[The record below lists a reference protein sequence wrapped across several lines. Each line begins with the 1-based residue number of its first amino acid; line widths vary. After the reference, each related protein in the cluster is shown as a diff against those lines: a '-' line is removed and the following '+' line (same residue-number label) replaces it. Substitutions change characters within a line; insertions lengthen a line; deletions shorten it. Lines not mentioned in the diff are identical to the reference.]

1 MKRIYIFMLFCVCM
15 IFASLA
21 LANEDLEGSSDHPLF
36 TRMPGFYI
44 DSYQYQEF
52 GNMEFMIGED
62 EVIEPEGI
70 HTSIA
75 YFIKDDA
82 TSPSEM
88 QILRN
93 HETAA
98 AAIGGKVVYKDLNTI
113 YILAETQN
121 RKLYIRVSGHNGG
134 ESYGIETVEESQM
147 RQDVVADV
155 SVLQSALGTV
165 GKVIISGIYFDF
177 GESVLK
183 PESDPA
189 VLEIARLLNNNA
201 NLTLHIVGHTDSV
214 GSLETNLTLSKSR
227 AQAVVQALV
236 EKYKIDLQR
245 LKAHGVASLA
255 PVTSNR
261 TKEGQAL
268 NRRVEIVEQ

>member
-1 MKRIYIFMLFCVCM
+1 MKRICIFMLFCVCL
-15 IFASLA
+15 IFASLS

-36 TRMPGFYI
+36 TRMPGFFI

-52 GNMEFMIGED
+52 GIMEFMIGED

-75 YFIKDDA
+75 YFIKDNVI
-82 TSPSEM
+82 SPSEM

-121 RKLYIRVSGHNGG
+121 HKLYIRVSGYNGG

-177 GESVLK
+177 GASVLK

-201 NLTLHIVGHTDSV
+201 NLNLHVVGHTDSV

-227 AQAVVQALV
+227 AQAVVQTLV

-255 PVTSNR
+255 PVASNR

>member
-1 MKRIYIFMLFCVCM
+1 M
-15 IFASLA
+15 FASLS

-36 TRMPGFYI
+36 TRMPGFFI

-52 GNMEFMIGED
+52 GNMEFMTGED
-62 EVIEPEGI
+62 QVIEPEGI

-82 TSPSEM
+82 VSPSEM

-98 AAIGGKVVYKDLNTI
+98 AAIGGKVVYKEPNTI
-113 YILAETQN
+113 YILAEPQN

-134 ESYGIETVEESQM
+134 EAYSIETVEESRM

-155 SVLQSALGTV
+155 SVLQSALGTA
-165 GKVIISGIYFDF
+165 GKVIITGIYFDF
-177 GESVLK
+177 GESLLK

-189 VLEIARLLNNNA
+189 VLEIARLLNNNP
-201 NLTLHIVGHTDSV
+201 NLTLHVVGHTDSV
-214 GSLETNLTLSKSR
+214 GSLETNLILSKAR

-236 EKYKIDLQR
+236 ENHEIGAQR

-268 NRRVEIVEQ
+268 NRRVEIVDQ